1 MRRNP
6 PDLANPL
13 GVGSGAHAGAARVPA
28 SVRWLRPQDR
38 LALVHVPDLA
48 MDLVGHSDGAEPSP
62 GQLLTMTVV
71 HVDPDEGSLKLR
83 FQ

>member
-1 MRRNP
+1 
-6 PDLANPL
+6 LAC
-13 GVGSGAHAGAARVPA
+13 SSASARALPA
-28 SVRWLRPQDR
+28 VFRLRPQDR

>member
-1 MRRNP
+1 
-6 PDLANPL
+6 
-13 GVGSGAHAGAARVPA
+13 
-28 SVRWLRPQDR
+28 
-38 LALVHVPDLA
+38 

>member
-1 MRRNP
+1 ME
-6 PDLANPL
+6 
-13 GVGSGAHAGAARVPA
+13 
-28 SVRWLRPQDR
+28 
-38 LALVHVPDLA
+38 
-48 MDLVGHSDGAEPSP
+48 LVGNSDGAEPAP